1 MKIERV
7 IFLKTARFLVTAA
20 ILLAAT
26 TSSASAISISAS
38 VESKITVEINAPE
51 PEKDKNY
58 TGIIVD
64 CRGLGLQRAMSPVI
78 KNPEGV
84 IIYGDK
90 NIDPDKIVD
99 IGMAGYATSMKD
111 VERAGKNPLIV
122 KAISVA
128 NFKCNPVISM
138 SDAEKVLIANS
149 VDNFLDEANVVFLTD

>member
-1 MKIERV
+1 MKATRL
-7 IFLKTARFLVTAA
+7 FAAAA
-20 ILLAAT
+20 IFLAAT

-38 VESKITVEINAPE
+38 VESKITVEINTPEPAPE
-51 PEKDKNY
+51 KNY

-78 KNPEGV
+78 KNPDGA

-99 IGMAGYATSMKD
+99 VGMVGYATSMKE
-111 VERAGKNPLIV
+111 VERAGTNPLII
-122 KAISVA
+122 KAVSVA

>member
-1 MKIERV
+1 MKATKLIV
-7 IFLKTARFLVTAA
+7 AA
-20 ILLAAT
+20 AVLLAT
-26 TSSASAISISAS
+26 TSSVSAMTVSAS
-38 VESKITVEINAPE
+38 VESKITVEINTQDPVQ
-51 PEKDKNY
+51 KKNY

-78 KNPEGV
+78 KNTDGV

-99 IGMAGYATSMKD
+99 IGMAGYATSMKE